1 MRHLLLAASLAIPTA
16 LVIAGQPTRA
26 AAQSPGLEQACVAV
40 AKHFL
45 LTPVLKTGIVQSF
58 PELNPPGAR
67 LTYSTRENP
76 QPTDFNNIIE
86 CEFDKPQAPFGLVR
100 FCVSN
105 TCYAPTEEEPER
117 QRRFQ
122 EVKALMDRQK

>member
-1 MRHLLLAASLAIPTA
+1 MRHLLFAASLAIPAA
-16 LVIAGQPTRA
+16 LIAAANASSA
-26 AAQSPGLEQACVAV
+26 AAQSPGIEQACMAV

-45 LTPVLKTGIVQSF
+45 LAPVLKTGIVQSF
-58 PELNPPGAR
+58 PELDPPGAR

-76 QPTDFNNIIE
+76 QPTDFNNVIE
-86 CEFDKPQAPFGLVR
+86 CEFGKAQPPFGLVR
-100 FCVSN
+100 FCVSD
-105 TCYAPTEEEPER
+105 TCYSPTEDEPER

>member
-1 MRHLLLAASLAIPTA
+1 MRHLLLAASLAIPAA
-16 LVIAGQPTRA
+16 LIAAANPTPA
-26 AAQSPGLEQACVAV
+26 AAQSPGLEQACIAV

-45 LTPVLKTGIVQSF
+45 LAPVLKTGIVQSF

-67 LTYSTRENP
+67 LTYSTRDNP

-100 FCVSN
+100 FCLSN
-105 TCYAPTEEEPER
+105 TCYSPTEEEPER

-122 EVKALMDRQK
+122 EVKALMDRHK

>member
-1 MRHLLLAASLAIPTA
+1 MRHLLLAASLAIPAA
-16 LVIAGQPTRA
+16 LIAAANPTPA
-26 AAQSPGLEQACVAV
+26 AAQSPGLEQACIAV

-45 LTPVLKTGIVQSF
+45 LAPVLKTGIVQSF
-58 PELNPPGAR
+58 PELSPPGAR
-67 LTYSTRENP
+67 LTYSTRDNP

-100 FCVSN
+100 FCLSN
-105 TCYAPTEEEPER
+105 TCYSPTEEEPER

-122 EVKALMDRQK
+122 EVKALMDRHK